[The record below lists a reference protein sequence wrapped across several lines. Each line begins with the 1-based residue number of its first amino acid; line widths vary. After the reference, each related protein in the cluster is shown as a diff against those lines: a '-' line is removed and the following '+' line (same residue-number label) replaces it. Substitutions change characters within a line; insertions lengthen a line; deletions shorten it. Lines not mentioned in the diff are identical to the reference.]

1 MNAVVAERGQV
12 TIPKPLRLQLGISQG
27 TVLEFNEDHGKLVA
41 VKQEP
46 GRSLV
51 ASVRGILK
59 SRKRT
64 DQVIAELRGE
74 A

>member
-12 TIPKPLRLQLGISQG
+12 TIPKSLRFQLGIEPG
-27 TVLEFNEDHGKLVA
+27 TVLEFHEDNGRLVA
-41 VKQEP
+41 IKQELRKSP
-46 GRSLV
+46 V
-51 ASVRGILK
+51 ASVRGSLK

-64 DQVIAELRGE
+64 DQIIAELRGE